1 MKKRQQVTVPADV
14 QAILGDAR
22 TRAQRRTMTK
32 KQQRQA
38 DRDALRQRVTLE
50 LDPRVVEMIRQ
61 VARTEGCSPAGV
73 VNLLALE
80 GLRRYAEGAVEFYGN
95 KRPSEGHRY
104 AWVITPA
111 GVEAVQQEL
120 DGMAREQD
128 GTLINTV
135 CKGGV

>member
-1 MKKRQQVTVPADV
+1 MKRQQVTVPADV

-22 TRAQRRTMTK
+22 TRAQRRVMTG
-32 KQQRQA
+32 KQKRQA

-61 VARTEGCSPAGV
+61 VARAEGCSPAGV

-80 GLRRYAEGAVEFYGN
+80 GLRQYAEGTVEFYGN
-95 KRPSEGHRY
+95 KRASEGHRY
-104 AWVITPA
+104 AWVIVPE
-111 GVEAVQQEL
+111 GVEAVQQNL
-120 DGMAREQD
+120 DEMTED
-128 GTLINTV
+128 MSGTLINAV